1 MNLAKHATK
10 MLAATLVVFA
20 AAGPTLAD
28 TVGDIAALEAV
39 DQGWVKAFNSSNAEA
54 AAAYYDEKGVLLP
67 PNAKAVIG
75 RAAIKDFLKKEMDG
89 AAKAGVSFALGP
101 KPAGGVSGDMGWQSG
116 SYTLKDKAG
125 KVVETGNYLSVSMK
139 KGGTWLYVRDTWGA
153 DGAPAPVPAP
163 AAAPKN

>member
-10 MLAATLVVFA
+10 LLAATLVVFV

-28 TVGDIAALEAV
+28 TSADIAALEAV
-39 DQGWVKAFNSSNAEA
+39 DQGWVKAFNSGNADA
-54 AAAYYDEKGVLLP
+54 AAAYYDAKGVLLP

-75 RAAIKDFLKKEMDG
+75 RAAIKGFLKKEMDG

-125 KVVETGNYLSVSMK
+125 KVVETGNYLSISMK

-153 DGAPAPVPAP
+153 DGAPAPAPAP
-163 AAAPKN
+163 AAAPKK